1 MENETPFRIENY
13 YPTDAQIRETY
24 ESLKK
29 SVRSQR
35 AFPVSYRKEQLRQ
48 LFKIVLN
55 ERDAICEALQKDLH
69 KGYSEG
75 IIMELSVIENEL
87 RLFASRLDEWTK
99 PEYVSKS
106 LIFALD
112 DVHIVRDPYGMVLI
126 IGAWNYPIQLT
137 LLPLAGAIAAGNCV
151 LLKPSELAPHCAKV
165 VTDLVTKYL
174 DPACYMVLNGGAE
187 ETQKMLEYHWDH
199 IFYTGNNKVAK
210 LVLKAASNHLTPVTL
225 ELGGKNPAY
234 VHSDIDATV
243 TAQRLTWAKFVNAG
257 QTCVAPDFILCH
269 RSVADALTEQLIK
282 AVKKFYTD
290 DPKSFGQYGRIIN
303 KHHLNRVTKMLDNTK
318 GEVAL
323 GGERDPEERYIAP
336 TIVKNV
342 KMDDSLLTD
351 EIFGPVL
358 PIVQVDSY
366 NEALNIINDAGK
378 C

>member
-1 MENETPFRIENY
+1 METDKPFKIEEY
-13 YPTDAQIRETY
+13 YPTDAQIKETY
-24 ESLKK
+24 DSLKK

-35 AFPVSYRKEQLRQ
+35 AFPVSYRKEQLQQ
-48 LFKIVLN
+48 LSKIIQN
-55 ERDAICEALQKDLH
+55 EKDVICEALRKDLH

-75 IIMELSVIENEL
+75 IIMELSIIENEL

-106 LIFALD
+106 LLFALD

-137 LLPLAGAIAAGNCV
+137 LLPLAGAIAGGNCV

-174 DPACYMVLNGGAE
+174 DPACYVVLNGGAR

-199 IFYTGNNKVAK
+199 IFYTGSNKVAK
-210 LVLKAASNHLTPVTL
+210 FVLKAASDHLTPVTL
-225 ELGGKNPAY
+225 ELGGKNPTY
-234 VHSDIDATV
+234 VHSDVDVTV
-243 TAQRLTWAKFVNAG
+243 TAQRIAWAKFVNVG
-257 QTCVAPDFILCH
+257 QTCLAPDYVLCH
-269 RSVADALTEQLIK
+269 RSVAESLTEALIT

-290 DPKSFGQYGRIIN
+290 DPKSFAEYGRIIN
-303 KHHLNRVTKMLDNTK
+303 KHHLNRVTQLLDDSK
-318 GEVAL
+318 GEVVL
-323 GGERDPEERYIAP
+323 GGERDPEERYLAP

-358 PIVQVDSY
+358 PIIQVDSY
-366 NEALNIINDAGK
+366 NEALNIINDAGM